1 MLPIK
6 DASHPIAGQPATP
19 TTRAA
24 DAVRPAGAQGPA
36 SQGAP
41 SQGAGPQSS
50 GSSGGA
56 PATQSGSPPVA
67 TQRPS
72 HGHQGH
78 GHAHGQSHS
87 QPHGAGQPRR
97 DAGRESKSAGSPN
110 IQDVFLNYARR
121 EKLTV
126 VIQLLDGRA
135 VEGRIKNFDRFALIV
150 DHAGVDHLV
159 FKHAIATIRSPRSIG
174 SYYASHEAS

>member
-6 DASHPIAGQPATP
+6 DAPRPTPGQADTP
-19 TTRAA
+19 VARGA
-24 DAVRPAGAQGPA
+24 DAPRPGGGPGVTSSTPGA
-36 SQGAP
+36 
-41 SQGAGPQSS
+41 
-50 GSSGGA
+50 
-56 PATQSGSPPVA
+56 PPVA
-67 TQRPS
+67 SQRPSPGHTSHHPS
-72 HGHQGH
+72 HGHQSH
-78 GHAHGQSHS
+78 GGASHGT
-87 QPHGAGQPRR
+87 GPRR
-97 DAGRESKSAGSPN
+97 DAGRETKSAGSPN

-126 VIQLLDGRA
+126 VIQLLDGQS

>member
-6 DASHPIAGQPATP
+6 DASRPNSGQADAPVA
-19 TTRAA
+19 RAA
-24 DAVRPAGAQGPA
+24 DAPRSSAPVTPPSGP
-36 SQGAP
+36 
-41 SQGAGPQSS
+41 
-50 GSSGGA
+50 GG
-56 PATQSGSPPVA
+56 TPVA
-67 TQRPS
+67 SQRPS
-72 HGHQGH
+72 YGPSGH
-78 GHAHGQSHS
+78 GPSGHSSGHG
-87 QPHGAGQPRR
+87 PGHGSGHGSGQPRR
-97 DAGRESKSAGSPN
+97 DAGRETKSAGSPN

-126 VIQLLDGRA
+126 VIQLLDGQS

-150 DHAGVDHLV
+150 DHGGVDHLV

>member
-6 DASHPIAGQPATP
+6 DAPRPTAGQSDTP

-24 DAVRPAGAQGPA
+24 DATRPAGPAGAGSQGGGVPAAQPGGSPVA
-36 SQGAP
+36 SQR
-41 SQGAGPQSS
+41 SS
-50 GSSGGA
+50 HG
-56 PATQSGSPPVA
+56 
-67 TQRPS
+67 
-72 HGHQGH
+72 GHQGH
-78 GHAHGQSHS
+78 GHAHGPSHT
-87 QPHGAGQPRR
+87 HGSGQPRR
-97 DAGRESKSAGSPN
+97 EAGRESKSAGSPN

-126 VIQLLDGRA
+126 VIQLLDGQA

>member
-6 DASHPIAGQPATP
+6 DASHPTVGQPDTP
-19 TTRAA
+19 VARAA
-24 DAVRPAGAQGPA
+24 DAPRPGAASAAPAGG
-36 SQGAP
+36 
-41 SQGAGPQSS
+41 
-50 GSSGGA
+50 
-56 PATQSGSPPVA
+56 PPVA
-67 TQRPS
+67 SQRPS
-72 HGHQGH
+72 HGHTTHHPGH
-78 GHAHGQSHS
+78 GHQTSGHGPSHG
-87 QPHGAGQPRR
+87 PGPARR
-97 DAGRESKSAGSPN
+97 EAGREGKSAGSPN

-126 VIQLLDGRA
+126 VIQLLDGQA

-174 SYYASHEAS
+174 SYYASHEAT

>member
-6 DASHPIAGQPATP
+6 DAPRPSPGQPDTP
-19 TTRAA
+19 SARAA
-24 DAVRPAGAQGPA
+24 DTTRTGSASGAAPAPGGQPVA
-36 SQGAP
+36 SQRP
-41 SQGAGPQSS
+41 SQGHTG
-50 GSSGGA
+50 
-56 PATQSGSPPVA
+56 
-67 TQRPS
+67 
-72 HGHQGH
+72 HHQGH
-78 GHAHGQSHS
+78 GHSHGPSH
-87 QPHGAGQPRR
+87 GGGGQPRR
-97 DAGRESKSAGSPN
+97 DAGREGKSAGSPN

-126 VIQLLDGRA
+126 VIQLLDGQS

-150 DHAGVDHLV
+150 DHGGVDHLV

>member
-1 MLPIK
+1 MLPTK
-6 DASHPIAGQPATP
+6 DASQPTAGHADTPAG
-19 TTRAA
+19 RAA
-24 DAVRPAGAQGPA
+24 DAPRPGGAP
-36 SQGAP
+36 GAP
-41 SQGAGPQSS
+41 SSGP
-50 GSSGGA
+50 
-56 PATQSGSPPVA
+56 PAAS
-67 TQRPS
+67 QRPS
-72 HGHQGH
+72 YAPTQGHAHQGH
-78 GHAHGQSHS
+78 GHQSSGHGPSHGPAHGSG
-87 QPHGAGQPRR
+87 PARR
-97 DAGRESKSAGSPN
+97 DGGRETKSAGSPN

-126 VIQLLDGRA
+126 VIQLLDGQS

>member
-1 MLPIK
+1 MLPTK
-6 DASHPIAGQPATP
+6 DAAFPLPGQPDAP

-24 DAVRPAGAQGPA
+24 DAPRPPGSAAPVAGG
-36 SQGAP
+36 
-41 SQGAGPQSS
+41 
-50 GSSGGA
+50 
-56 PATQSGSPPVA
+56 PPVA
-67 TQRPS
+67 SQRPS
-72 HGHQGH
+72 HPHTSHQGH
-78 GHAHGQSHS
+78 G
-87 QPHGAGQPRR
+87 QPHTGGHASHGPSHGASHGPSRR
-97 DAGRESKSAGSPN
+97 EGGRETKSAGSPN

-126 VIQLLDGRA
+126 VIQLLDGQS
-135 VEGRIKNFDRFALIV
+135 VEGRIKNFDRFALII

>member
-6 DASHPIAGQPATP
+6 DASRPSAGQPDTP
-19 TTRAA
+19 TARAA
-24 DAVRPAGAQGPA
+24 DASRPAGSPGGGQQAPGA
-36 SQGAP
+36 AGSGAP
-41 SQGAGPQSS
+41 
-50 GSSGGA
+50 
-56 PATQSGSPPVA
+56 VA
-67 TQRPS
+67 SQRPS
-72 HGHQGH
+72 HQGH
-78 GHAHGQSHS
+78 GHSHGGGSGGHGSSHGQSH
-87 QPHGAGQPRR
+87 PAGQPRR
-97 DAGRESKSAGSPN
+97 DAGRDSKAAGSPN

-126 VIQLLDGRA
+126 VIQLLDGQA